1 MAVDFRDPKSGF
13 RHCEVILFINEEV
26 LRNGGG
32 PGFYLT
38 FRSRPWKDIEDGLKS
53 VVADTHVPRTI
64 KRACAWSAL
73 ALGVRVATRQRE
85 KQSRRVKHLHNQV
98 EKHEAATWTLA
109 TDLQRLREER
119 DEVVS
124 ELRSARDN
132 LKQVLHERDMLH
144 KRLIEF
150 ELSQQLLAESQD
162 TEYPGT
168 LPWPLI
174 VKEHIQALDTN
185 LQSGQYAVSLEKA
198 QMASVTDMP
207 RSLSLLSL
215 GPTAA
220 CIAALLPV
228 AFPPPSRVLA
238 EGEEEAPSTSPL
250 PAVDHSEI
258 PVPGPEGQ
266 THEQKLI

>member
-1 MAVDFRDPKSGF
+1 MAVDIGDPKSGF
-13 RHCEVILFINEEV
+13 RHCNVVVFINEEV

-32 PGFYLT
+32 PSFYLT

-53 VVADTHVPRTI
+53 VVADTRVPHTI

-73 ALGVRVATRQRE
+73 ALGVRVAKRQRE
-85 KQSRRVKHLHNQV
+85 KQSQRVQQLHNQV
-98 EKHEAATWTLA
+98 EEHEAATWTLA

-132 LKQVLHERDMLH
+132 LKQVLHECDMLH

-150 ELSQQLLAESQD
+150 DLSQQLLAESQD

-174 VKEHIQALDTN
+174 IKEHIEALDTD
-185 LQSGQYAVSLEKA
+185 LQSGQYEVTPKKD
-198 QMASVTDMP
+198 QMASGT
-207 RSLSLLSL
+207 
-215 GPTAA
+215 
-220 CIAALLPV
+220 
-228 AFPPPSRVLA
+228 VLETLHEA
-238 EGEEEAPSTSPL
+238 EEFSASS
-250 PAVDHSEI
+250 V
-258 PVPGPEGQ
+258 
-266 THEQKLI
+266 